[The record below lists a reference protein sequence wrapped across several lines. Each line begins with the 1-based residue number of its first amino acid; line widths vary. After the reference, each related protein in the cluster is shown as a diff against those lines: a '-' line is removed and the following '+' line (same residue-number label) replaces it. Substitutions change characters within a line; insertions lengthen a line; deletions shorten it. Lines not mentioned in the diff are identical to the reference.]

1 MSRGSW
7 IFAPLLL
14 GCGPELPPAPA
25 PAPAGPALT
34 GEAGAAAS
42 ASFLPGTDAAV
53 FTYAGERGVFT
64 DASKVED
71 VPEDARKLVRVALL
85 GGQEPPPG
93 QVFVADLGVKDPA
106 GRIAL
111 NTVPRGDFEELALGQ
126 GRSSQVEVPDGE
138 PGGSGGGPGPAL
150 EPDAGAVV
158 VYKTAWCGVCKKLEG
173 YLQRKGVEYAA
184 KDIEKD
190 PAAAAEL
197 RAKATRAGVRTGSV
211 PVIDVGGELL
221 VGFDRARL
229 ERILPNRS

>member
-1 MSRGSW
+1 MPRGLW

-25 PAPAGPALT
+25 PVPEGPTTAV
-34 GEAGAAAS
+34 GATAS

-53 FTYAGERGVFT
+53 FTYAGERGVFA
-64 DASKVED
+64 DAAKVED

-93 QVFVADLGVKDPA
+93 QVFVADLGAKDPE

-111 NTVPRGDFEELALGQ
+111 RAVPRDDFEELALGQ
-126 GRSSQVEVPDGE
+126 GRSSQVELSGE
-138 PGGSGGGPGPAL
+138 DPGASGGGADPAL
-150 EPDAGAVV
+150 EPNPGAVV

-173 YLQRKGVEYAA
+173 YLQRKGVEYVA

-197 RAKATRAGVRTGSV
+197 RAKAARAGVRTGSV

-229 ERILPNRS
+229 ERILPKRS